1 VATLRRIWNLAIK
14 ELIHLKRDRLLA
26 PFVILGPLT
35 ELIAVAYVS
44 SAGIGNLPLVIVD
57 QSHSGASRAIVQAVE
72 NTGVFAPP
80 LFVEDV
86 EEAAQ
91 RLEAGATVAVV
102 ILPPNFQQDLLAPEK
117 VASVQLLL
125 DGSEPTAAQTALGAV
140 QGVVDAYGARLAL
153 QPGGQ
158 GAQAVL
164 PIRARLRVW
173 FNEELKQSNY
183 EIPSELGFMLAGV
196 TIMVASLGIARERER
211 GTLEQLLVTPI
222 RDLELIIGKTV
233 TGIVLGYGV
242 FLAMLA
248 VSILGFDLPMQGS
261 WPLLLG
267 LGFFYILVE
276 VGWGIMLSSVSA
288 TQLQALLTAFVLMM
302 VEVVFSGYAFPVE
315 AMSPVMRTLA
325 NLFPIKHWLLIFR
338 SILLKGAG
346 PWAFWPE
353 LVALAVLGTLIMTMS
368 LYFVR
373 RKRLE

>member
-1 VATLRRIWNLAIK
+1 VATLQRIWTLIVK

-26 PFVILGPLT
+26 PFVILGPLS

-44 SAGIGNLPLVIVD
+44 LAGIENLPLVIVD
-57 QSHSGASRAIVQAVE
+57 QSHSGAGRAFVQAVE
-72 NTGVFAPP
+72 NTGIFARLTFVDDVGDAIP
-80 LFVEDV
+80 L
-86 EEAAQ
+86 
-91 RLEAGATVAVV
+91 LEAGMTMAVV
-102 ILPPNFQQDLLAPEK
+102 IIPPDFQRDMLTPGTSAE
-117 VASVQLLL
+117 VQMLV

-140 QGVVDAYGARLAL
+140 QGVVDSYGGRLAL
-153 QPGGQ
+153 QSGGQ
-158 GAQAVL
+158 AALTAL
-164 PIRARLRVW
+164 PVRAHLRVW

-222 RDLELIIGKTV
+222 RDLEFIIGKTV
-233 TGIVLGYGV
+233 TGIVLGYTV

-248 VSILGFDLPMQGS
+248 VSIVGFAVPMRGS

-276 VGWGIMLSSVSA
+276 VGWGIMISAVSP
-288 TQLQALLTAFVLMM
+288 TQLQALLMAFVLMM
-302 VEVVFSGYAFPVE
+302 VEVIFSGYAFPVE
-315 AMSPVMRTLA
+315 AMSPVMRMVA
-325 NLFPIKHWLLIFR
+325 NVFPIKHWLLVFR

-353 LVALAVLGTLIMTMS
+353 LVALAILGTLILGMTWR
-368 LYFVR
+368 FVR
-373 RKRLE
+373 WKRLE